1 MIDGEPTAA
10 ISNFDSLRDS
20 IEELRTRVGR
30 DERDVRLR
38 IAEGEISE
46 YASAAFLNLPTV
58 APCIGSRLFF
68 NSRRP
73 EVSIIEENSKAL
85 LKMTDIGS
93 DQNYLAVHIALAFGL
108 QRHFELVKAPVPGL
122 LVFDQISRP
131 YFPAKSENEV
141 RDEAEIVGGSEDD
154 DIVAM
159 RKHVDFLFE
168 ETARR
173 LGLQVIL
180 IEHAYFADDSRYVE
194 ATRERWT
201 KRSGK
206 ALIPLHWPVRPDQ
219 HSGGEAVHQ

>member
-10 ISNFDSLRDS
+10 ISNLDSLRDS

-46 YASAAFLNLPTV
+46 YASAAFSNLPTV

-93 DQNYLAVHIALAFGL
+93 DQNYLAVHIA
-108 QRHFELVKAPVPGL
+108 
-122 LVFDQISRP
+122 IS
-131 YFPAKSENEV
+131 S
-141 RDEAEIVGGSEDD
+141 
-154 DIVAM
+154 
-159 RKHVDFLFE
+159 L
-168 ETARR
+168 
-173 LGLQVIL
+173 
-180 IEHAYFADDSRYVE
+180 
-194 ATRERWT
+194 
-201 KRSGK
+201 
-206 ALIPLHWPVRPDQ
+206 
-219 HSGGEAVHQ
+219 